1 MLTVEEKEYQ
11 SKLVNRLNRIADS
24 LERISSSLDKL
35 YLIMLSN
42 NKYEEYADLEAD
54 FELSRDKQDYKQ
66 GHKVSVLIR

>member
-11 SKLVNRLNRIADS
+11 SKLVNRLSRIADS

-42 NKYEEYADLEAD
+42 NKYDEYVDLEAD
-54 FELSRDKQDYKQ
+54 FELSRDK
-66 GHKVSVLIR
+66 

>member
-42 NKYEEYADLEAD
+42 NKYDEYVDLEAD
-54 FELSRDKQDYKQ
+54 FELSRD
-66 GHKVSVLIR
+66 

>member
-11 SKLVNRLNRIADS
+11 SKLVNTLSRIANN
-24 LERISSSLDKL
+24 LEHISSSLDKL

-54 FELSRDKQDYKQ
+54 FELSRD
-66 GHKVSVLIR
+66 

>member
-42 NKYEEYADLEAD
+42 NKYEEYVDLEAD
-54 FELSRDKQDYKQ
+54 FELSRD
-66 GHKVSVLIR
+66 

>member
-24 LERISSSLDKL
+24 LEHISSNLDKL

-54 FELSRDKQDYKQ
+54 FELSRD
-66 GHKVSVLIR
+66 

>member
-54 FELSRDKQDYKQ
+54 FELSRD
-66 GHKVSVLIR
+66 

>member
-11 SKLVNRLNRIADS
+11 SKLVNRLGRIAES
-24 LERISSSLDKL
+24 LEHISSSLDKL

-54 FELSRDKQDYKQ
+54 FELSRD
-66 GHKVSVLIR
+66 

>member
-54 FELSRDKQDYKQ
+54 FELSRDK
-66 GHKVSVLIR
+66 

>member
-11 SKLVNRLNRIADS
+11 SKLVNRLSRIADS
-24 LERISSSLDKL
+24 LEHISSSLDKL

-54 FELSRDKQDYKQ
+54 FELSRD
-66 GHKVSVLIR
+66 

>member
-11 SKLVNRLNRIADS
+11 SKLVNTLSRIADS
-24 LERISSSLDKL
+24 LEHISSSLDKL

-54 FELSRDKQDYKQ
+54 FELSRD
-66 GHKVSVLIR
+66 